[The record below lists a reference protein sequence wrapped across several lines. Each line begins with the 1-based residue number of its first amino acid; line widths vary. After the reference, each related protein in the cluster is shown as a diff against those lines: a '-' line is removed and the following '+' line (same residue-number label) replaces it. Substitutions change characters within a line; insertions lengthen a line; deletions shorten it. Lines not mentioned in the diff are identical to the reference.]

1 MRVKSEVS
9 SISQTRFHRGLHR
22 FAVVLSCCIFVL
34 IVAGALVTSEDAGL
48 SVPDWPTSFG
58 SIYKIP
64 PMVGGV
70 KFEHTHRMIA
80 EGVGLLTILFCV
92 AAFRIDRRKWLRGLS
107 LAAIGTVILQGVLG
121 GLTVLFF
128 LPWYISSAHAGLAQ
142 TFFGIAVLM
151 AVYTGR
157 DWMGWRASQISD
169 EGTPSTR
176 TLAVLSLC
184 AVYLQLF
191 FGAGFRHS
199 GISILPHL
207 VNAVLASG
215 ILTWTVVRVLSRYGN
230 IAELRRPAT
239 AIVALLLVQL
249 GLGFAAYLTRV
260 VWGKN
265 AAQPLPSMVSTT
277 VAHVAVGA
285 LLLAACFVLE
295 EQVRRH
301 LVREPAIVPESA
313 EVGKAVSA

>member
-1 MRVKSEVS
+1 MKSEVRS
-9 SISQTRFHRGLHR
+9 AVPIPFHPGFHR
-22 FAVVLSCCIFVL
+22 FAVVLSSCIFLL

-80 EGVGLLTILFCV
+80 EGVGLLTILFCI
-92 AAFRIDRRKWLRGLS
+92 AAFRIDRRKWLRNLS
-107 LAAIGTVILQGVLG
+107 LAAIGTVIAQGVLG
-121 GLTVLFF
+121 GLTVLLF
-128 LPWYISSAHAGLAQ
+128 LPWYISSAHAALAQ
-142 TFFGIAVLM
+142 TFFSIAVLM
-151 AVYTGR
+151 AIYTGR
-157 DWMGWRASQISD
+157 DWTLSQPANATD
-169 EGTPSTR
+169 EGTPSTHLL
-176 TLAVLSLC
+176 TLLSIC

-215 ILTWTVVRVLSRYGN
+215 ILAWTSVRVLSRHGQ
-230 IAELRRPAT
+230 IPALRRPA
-239 AIVALLLVQL
+239 AIMIGLLLVQL
-249 GLGFAAYLTRV
+249 GFGFAAYLTRV

-277 VAHVAVGA
+277 VAHVAIGA
-285 LLLAACFVLE
+285 LLLATSFVLE

-301 LVREPAIVPESA
+301 VVKEPIAVPERAPARKAISA
-313 EVGKAVSA
+313 